1 MTLRIQAVLVP
12 FGPATALEL
21 TDDQV
26 EELGGGRRAAVI
38 VGIGGNTARL
48 RLGVMDGKN
57 LIGMSKAARAQLG
70 VEIGDEVD
78 ATVDLDAAERE
89 VEVPSDL
96 ATALD
101 AAGLRAAFD
110 ALSFTRR
117 KEVAR
122 GVTEAKR
129 TDTRERR
136 IAAALEELA
145 GA

>member
-78 ATVDLDAAERE
+78 ATVDLDVAERE

-122 GVTEAKR
+122 GVAEAKR
-129 TDTRERR
+129 ADTRERR